1 MPLQRLGANEPARSR
16 RLTPRGLWR
25 RGSCD
30 GPRYEIF
37 TWGSEHRNGGRGP
50 TAVDVRTVSGAWF
63 GPRPASSPLTMC
75 PSSPQAIRAAGARAD
90 QVGGGGCLKRQA
102 KEKLDYTAQAIDETA
117 RSMRLAEIKKD
128 SLRLL
133 SLRAA
138 AAPLGGVCAHQA
150 VVSMTRVSYSLWKSA
165 CPFFDRHVPPIA
177 ISQ

>member
-1 MPLQRLGANEPARSR
+1 MLERFGAKEPARSR
-16 RLTPRGLWR
+16 PLTPRRLWR
-25 RGSCD
+25 RESCA

-37 TWGSEHRNGGRGP
+37 TLGSEQRNGGRGP
-50 TAVDVRTVSGAWF
+50 TAVDVRNGLGAWRA
-63 GPRPASSPLTMC
+63 PRPATLPLTMC
-75 PSSPQAIRAAGARAD
+75 PSSSQAIRAAGARAD

>member
-37 TWGSEHRNGGRGP
+37 TRGSEHRNGGRGP
-50 TAVDVRTVSGAWF
+50 TAVDVRNALGARRA
-63 GPRPASSPLTMC
+63 PRPAPLPLTMC

-90 QVGGGGCLKRQA
+90 QVGGGGCPKRQA
-102 KEKLDYTAQAIDETA
+102 EEELSYAAQAIDKTA
-117 RSMRLAEIKKD
+117 GSLELVEIKKD

-133 SLRAA
+133 GLRAA
-138 AAPLGGVCAHQA
+138 AGPLGGVCAHQA
-150 VVSMTRVSYSLWKSA
+150 VVSMT
-165 CPFFDRHVPPIA
+165 
-177 ISQ
+177 

>member
-1 MPLQRLGANEPARSR
+1 MSRAAFSRSCEVRVPRWHARGRGLVPLQRLGANEPARSR

-50 TAVDVRTVSGAWF
+50 TAVDVRSALGARRA
-63 GPRPASSPLTMC
+63 PRPAPLPLTMC

-90 QVGGGGCLKRQA
+90 QAGDGEPPRRQA
-102 KEKLDYTAQAIDETA
+102 EEELSYAAQAIDKTA
-117 RSMRLAEIKKD
+117 GSLELVEIKKD

-133 SLRAA
+133 GLRAA
-138 AAPLGGVCAHQA
+138 PSRRLGCRRPA
-150 VVSMTRVSYSLWKSA
+150 SA
-165 CPFFDRHVPPIA
+165 
-177 ISQ
+177 SS